1 MNSLKSHAA
10 LILALVSILSSIFL
24 FRLFNNIMMKYQH
37 NILNNYSIVIVSEK
51 EINNL
56 NEIKEIEKIEKI
68 DITKQ
73 LEYMKRKFK
82 NLNLESIKMPYFYRL
97 KLKTLPSP
105 KKLKNIEEMLK
116 SYPNIK
122 RVLTY
127 SSSQTKIYNLLMLLK
142 ITSSVFMVIIAI
154 LGFLLIVKQLEVWKL
169 QHNERMYIMELFGA
183 PFWFRGA
190 ALFKIAFIDSIL
202 ALIITV
208 GLIIY
213 IQNSVIY
220 NALLSDL
227 NIMPDLCMQEEF
239 LLLFVI
245 SSGISFI
252 SSVVVIIGNSK

>member
-1 MNSLKSHAA
+1 MNSLKSHVA
-10 LILALVSILSSIFL
+10 LILALVSILLSIFL
-24 FRLFNNIMMKYQH
+24 FRLFNNIMMKYQY

-51 EINNL
+51 KINNL

-73 LEYMKRKFK
+73 LEYMKKKFK

-105 KKLKNIEEMLK
+105 NKLNEIEEMLK
-116 SYPNIK
+116 SYPYIK

-142 ITSSVFMVIIAI
+142 ITSSVFMVMIAI

-220 NALLSDL
+220 KALLNDL
-227 NIMPDLCMQEEF
+227 NIMPDLCMQKEF

-245 SSGISFI
+245 SIGISFI
-252 SSVVVIIGNSK
+252 SSVVVVNNRKQ